1 MNFLLKKK
9 RGGFT
14 LIELLVVI
22 AIIAILIALLLPAVQ
37 QAREAAR
44 RSQCKNNM
52 KQLGLALHNYHDT
65 HRIFPFGYNTRDL
78 GIILP
83 PAMDENSSDTFVGW
97 GTFILPYIDQS
108 SLYNYIS
115 SHGGFDGPRWY
126 YKSALKSDPGAKTI
140 LPAFICPSD
149 RMEGLNTN
157 RSDSPGKS
165 NYKGVGEASATSR
178 YVFGHQDHR
187 TRIRDIGD
195 GTSNTAM
202 LGESTTNGFRIGGIW
217 YGIRS
222 NWEECMVEMDTSVE
236 NAINGTDAYAF
247 SSPHEGGAHFLL
259 ADGSVRFISEN
270 IDSTLYYYIG
280 QIDDENVIGE
290 F

>member
-1 MNFLLKKK
+1 MDLLLKKQ
-9 RGGFT
+9 RRGFT

-44 RSQCKNNM
+44 RSSCKNNM

-65 HRIFPFGYNTRDL
+65 HKIFPFGYNTRDL
-78 GIILP
+78 GVVLP
-83 PAMDENSSDTFVGW
+83 PATDANSSDTWVGW
-97 GTFILPYIDQS
+97 GTFILPYLDQA
-108 SLYNYIS
+108 SLYNYIAS
-115 SHGGFDGPRWY
+115 NGGFDGPRWY
-126 YKSALKSDPGAKTI
+126 LKSALNSDPGGKTI
-140 LPAFICPSD
+140 LSVYICPSD
-149 RMEGLNTN
+149 RMEGLNSD
-157 RSDSPGKS
+157 RSNAGKS
-165 NYKGVGEASATSR
+165 NYKGVGEASGSSR
-178 YVFGHQDHR
+178 FLFGTQDNR

-202 LGESTTNGFRIGGIW
+202 LGESTTNGFRRGGIW

-222 NWEECMVEMDTSVE
+222 NWEDCMVEMDTSAA
-236 NAINGTDAYAF
+236 NAINGTDQFAF

-259 ADGSVRFISEN
+259 ADGAVRFLSEN
-270 IDSTLYYYIG
+270 IDSTLYYNIG
-280 QIDDENVIGE
+280 RIDDEQVIGE